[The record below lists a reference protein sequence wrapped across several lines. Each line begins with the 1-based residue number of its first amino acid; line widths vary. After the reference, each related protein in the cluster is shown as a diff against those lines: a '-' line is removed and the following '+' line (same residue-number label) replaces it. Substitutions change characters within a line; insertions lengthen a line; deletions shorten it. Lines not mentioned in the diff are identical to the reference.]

1 MRCSWVK
8 IETKTPDK
16 PEICIIA
23 SQLRLDADAVMGKLV
38 RLWAWAEMNVS
49 DSNETSVT
57 MEFLD
62 KLAGKKGFS
71 AAMEKAGW
79 LLAKGDKLIFPN
91 FERHNGRG
99 AKGRAQTALRV
110 SRHRKRKS
118 EIESNVT
125 SEIESNVTS
134 EIESNVTSEPIHLTN
149 IDPGVGATDHNQSQ
163 SVNSVNSSAKALVV
177 SEKNKKV
184 SKRGA
189 VTEIQNAKSD
199 SVQVT
204 SLKSVTDVT
213 QMNAPGQAQLTDA
226 EVAERKLSRIEKKD
240 QIVGQKHLF

>member
-79 LLAKGDKLIFPN
+79 LQVKGDKLIFPN

-110 SRHRKRKS
+110 SRHRKRK
-118 EIESNVT
+118 IESASNVT
-125 SEIESNVTS
+125 NKA
-134 EIESNVTSEPIHLTN
+134 IHLTDV
-149 IDPGVGATDHNQSQ
+149 DPSAKATDHNQSQ
-163 SVNSVNSSAKALVV
+163 SLDSVNSSAKALAVN
-177 SEKNKKV
+177 EKNKKE
-184 SKRGA
+184 SKQGG
-189 VTEIQNAKSD
+189 VTEIQNAKLD
-199 SVQVT
+199 SVQAVPLNIVT
-204 SLKSVTDVT
+204 NVT
-213 QMNAPGQAQLTDA
+213 QMNTPNQAQLTDA

>member
-79 LLAKGDKLIFPN
+79 LQAKGDKLIFPN
-91 FERHNGRG
+91 FERHNGRS

-118 EIESNVT
+118 EGGLNVT
-125 SEIESNVTS
+125 NEA
-134 EIESNVTSEPIHLTN
+134 IHLTDV
-149 IDPGVGATDHNQSQ
+149 DPVIGATDHNQSQ
-163 SVNSVNSSAKALVV
+163 SVDSVNSSAKALVV

-199 SVQVT
+199 SVQVA

-213 QMNAPGQAQLTDA
+213 QMNTPGQAQLTDA

>member
-79 LLAKGDKLIFPN
+79 LQANGDKLIFPN

-118 EIESNVT
+118 ESGSVVT
-125 SEIESNVTS
+125 KEA
-134 EIESNVTSEPIHLTN
+134 IHLTN
-149 IDPGVGATDHNQSQ
+149 VDPVAGATEHNQSQ
-163 SVNSVNSSAKALVV
+163 SVDSVNSSAKALVV
-177 SEKNKKV
+177 SEKNKKG
-184 SKRGA
+184 SKQGG
-189 VTEIQNAKSD
+189 VTEIQNAEPD
-199 SVQVT
+199 SVQAALPKV
-204 SLKSVTDVT
+204 VTDVT
-213 QMNAPGQAQLTDA
+213 QMNAPNQTQLTDA

>member
-79 LLAKGDKLIFPN
+79 LQAKGDKLIFPN
-91 FERHNGRG
+91 FERHNGRS

-110 SRHRKRKS
+110 SRHRKRK
-118 EIESNVT
+118 
-125 SEIESNVTS
+125 S

-163 SVNSVNSSAKALVV
+163 SVNSVKSSAKALVV
-177 SEKNKKV
+177 SEKNKKG
-184 SKRGA
+184 SKQGG
-189 VTEIQNAKSD
+189 VTEIQNAKPD
-199 SVQVT
+199 SVQAAPPSIVT
-204 SLKSVTDVT
+204 NVT
-213 QMNAPGQAQLTDA
+213 QVNTPNQAQLTDA

>member
-125 SEIESNVTS
+125 SE
-134 EIESNVTSEPIHLTN
+134 PIHLTN

>member
-125 SEIESNVTS
+125 SE
-134 EIESNVTSEPIHLTN
+134 PIHLTN

-213 QMNAPGQAQLTDA
+213 KMNAPGQAQLTDA

>member
-79 LLAKGDKLIFPN
+79 LQRKGDKLIFPN

-118 EIESNVT
+118 ENGPNVT
-125 SEIESNVTS
+125 NEAIQ
-134 EIESNVTSEPIHLTN
+134 LTD
-149 IDPGVGATDHNQSQ
+149 IDQDAGVIQVNKSQ
-163 SVNSVNSSAKALVV
+163 SVDGVNSSSKALDV
-177 SEKNKKV
+177 SEKNQKG
-184 SKRGA
+184 SKQSG
-189 VTEIQNAKSD
+189 VIKIQNDKSG
-199 SVQVT
+199 SVQHVSQKVVT
-204 SLKSVTDVT
+204 NVT
-213 QMNAPGQAQLTDA
+213 QTNAPNQAQLTDA